1 MGVQE
6 NNSEELSYTFYTK
19 IYFGKGDSPLF
30 SFSLK
35 QSNWKYRTVII
46 HLIFQLLDSRIRTK
60 LLKKKSRL
68 THFLTSIVTFT
79 SPS

>member
-30 SFSLK
+30 SFSLSK
-35 QSNWKYRTVII
+35 TV
-46 HLIFQLLDSRIRTK
+46 K
-60 LLKKKSRL
+60 LEIQNCDHPSD
-68 THFLTSIVTFT
+68 FSVT
-79 SPS
+79 